1 TSLTRSHSAG
11 GVKRY
16 AEGTMLDAAKS
27 AIKRLLY
34 AGGALSLYHRLR
46 NRSALT
52 VAMFHR
58 VLSPKDPRWNGALPH
73 WTLAEDVF
81 DDCLSFFKRHYTIV
95 GLQDLLGSL
104 RGERSLP
111 PRSLLLTF
119 DDGYAD
125 NEEYALRLLRRH
137 GLPAVVFI
145 Y

>member
-1 TSLTRSHSAG
+1 MVRAAGSGNLSACRPSRRHGRRSVWTIEKTSLTRSHSAG

-34 AGGALSLYHRLR
+34 AGGAFYLYHRLR

-73 WTLAEDVF
+73 WTLA
-81 DDCLSFFKRHYTIV
+81 
-95 GLQDLLGSL
+95 
-104 RGERSLP
+104 
-111 PRSLLLTF
+111 
-119 DDGYAD
+119 
-125 NEEYALRLLRRH
+125 
-137 GLPAVVFI
+137 
-145 Y
+145 